1 MAREED
7 DLDWEWFN
15 EMYQNYNPE
24 TGVQFS
30 PEEINY
36 DMADP
41 KASSAQYQI
50 HGGWGDREYPWRE
63 EKRRAEFS
71 GELRRQRKLANELRT
86 GIGAYLPGG
95 GFATEEN
102 TR

>member
-15 EMYQNYNPE
+15 EMYRDYNPE
-24 TGVQFS
+24 TGVQFR
-30 PEEINY
+30 PESIDY
-36 DMADP
+36 DMADT
-41 KASSAQYQI
+41 KASDAQYAR
-50 HGGWGDREYPWRE
+50 HGGWGDPEYPWRE
-63 EKRRAEFS
+63 KRRRDLFS
-71 GELRRQRKLANELRT
+71 AELRRQRQLADELRT